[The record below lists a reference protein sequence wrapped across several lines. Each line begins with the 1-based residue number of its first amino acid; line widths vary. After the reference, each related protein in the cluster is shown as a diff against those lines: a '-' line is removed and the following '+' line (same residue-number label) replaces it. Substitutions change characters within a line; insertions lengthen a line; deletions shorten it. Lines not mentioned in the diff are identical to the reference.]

1 MPACFKVR
9 WILIGCQKC
18 YHSSTKNNHSET
30 ILFLFVVIII
40 VVLLTSISHRIRTTI
55 KTLVIVIIIVTILC
69 VNGHNTGYESR
80 GSLNSLKR
88 LENHYEHEK
97 LSAVFL

>member
-69 VNGHNTGYESR
+69 VNGHNR